1 MIDIMNRLLKFS
13 FSLLLI
19 FIVGETNAQDYLKFV
34 ADNKNEILELRFR
47 IEDVTEEAVDEFYVE
62 GEYSVDGNDWEKFSF
77 TDKKNDL
84 ALSGTEILLRTHRGD
99 VTKVY
104 GNDVEFS
111 VVGPI
116 TSICKNG
123 NYTSIFSSL
132 KNLTDA
138 SALII
143 PDKLSEDACKGM
155 FYKCIFVIFLSVYP
169 CLTVERFI
177 FL

>member
-47 IEDVTEEAVDEFYVE
+47 IEDVTEEAVDEFHVE

-123 NYTSIFSSL
+123 NYTSIFSS
-132 KNLTDA
+132 
-138 SALII
+138 
-143 PDKLSEDACKGM
+143 
-155 FYKCIFVIFLSVYP
+155 
-169 CLTVERFI
+169 
-177 FL
+177 